1 MFKTFADIN
10 MNYGVSAILKKIKV
24 KNKHVCQFYKGNNN
38 IKELSKLEYQYE
50 FSIFFFFQM
59 FGNKITQ

>member
-50 FSIFFFFQM
+50 FSIFFFF
-59 FGNKITQ
+59 